1 MDIQQSLI
9 ERIHQ
14 GDRGG
19 ANALL
24 DAWASEHGYER
35 LLAEVLDPALLLIG
49 EEWNSSETFTL
60 AQVYVA
66 AKVTEDV
73 LSKTAAQRI
82 SPAEGQP
89 PKGPVVIGNIEE
101 DFHALGRRMVG
112 TFLRAE
118 GWIVHDL
125 GCDVPAALFVDKAQE
140 LGARVIGVS
149 AMMMTTARNV
159 KRVREEI
166 DRRSLTGRMQLA
178 VGGAVFN
185 VCPGLAEE
193 VGGDGTA
200 SNALGAAGLF
210 DRLWEQSVNHDN
222 ATSLMQEMHR
232 KLVYLDTGLTPAPE
246 TTLKECAAYCGLPFE
261 VRPVSLERLRLTI
274 EEALLRCQGTGAPL

>member
-1 MDIQQSLI
+1 MDIRKSLI
-9 ERIHQ
+9 ERIRLA
-14 GDRGG
+14 DRQS

-24 DAWASEHGYER
+24 DAWAAEHGYEH
-35 LLAEVLDPALLLIG
+35 LLTHVLDPTLILIG
-49 EEWNSSETFTL
+49 EEWCSSETFTL

-73 LSKTAAQRI
+73 LSKI
-82 SPAEGQP
+82 AELRKMPSEGRP

-125 GCDVPAALFVDKAQE
+125 GNDVPATVFVDKALK

-149 AMMMTTARNV
+149 AMMMTTARNIR
-159 KRVREEI
+159 RVRDEI
-166 DRRSLTGRMQLA
+166 DSRSLTGRIQLA
-178 VGGAVFN
+178 VGGAVFR
-185 VCPGLAEE
+185 VCPGLVEE

-200 SNALGAAGLF
+200 PNALGAAGLF
-210 DRLWEQSVNHDN
+210 DRLWEQSV
-222 ATSLMQEMHR
+222 
-232 KLVYLDTGLTPAPE
+232 G
-246 TTLKECAAYCGLPFE
+246 KE
-261 VRPVSLERLRLTI
+261 
-274 EEALLRCQGTGAPL
+274 TGA

>member
-9 ERIHQ
+9 ERIHL
-14 GDRGG
+14 GDRVG

-24 DAWASEHGYER
+24 EAWASEYGYEH
-35 LLAEVLDPALLLIG
+35 LLTEVLDPTLIRIG
-49 EEWNSSETFTL
+49 EEWCSSETFTL

-73 LSKTAAQRI
+73 LGKIAAQRK
-82 SPAEGQP
+82 SPSEGQP
-89 PKGPVVIGNIEE
+89 PKGPAVIGNIEE

-112 TFLRAE
+112 TFLRTE

-125 GCDVPAALFVDKAQE
+125 GNDVPAAVFVDKAQE
-140 LGARVIGVS
+140 VGARVIGVS
-149 AMMMTTARNV
+149 AMMMTTARNI
-159 KRVREEI
+159 KRLREEV
-166 DRRSLTGRMQLA
+166 DHRGLAGRIQLA
-178 VGGAVFN
+178 VGGAVFR

-210 DRLWEQSVNHDN
+210 NRLWEQSV
-222 ATSLMQEMHR
+222 R
-232 KLVYLDTGLTPAPE
+232 K
-246 TTLKECAAYCGLPFE
+246 
-261 VRPVSLERLRLTI
+261 
-274 EEALLRCQGTGAPL
+274 EAGA

>member
-9 ERIHQ
+9 ERIHL
-14 GDRGG
+14 GDRVG

-24 DAWASEHGYER
+24 EAWASEYGYEH
-35 LLAEVLDPALLLIG
+35 LLTEVLDPTLIRIG
-49 EEWNSSETFTL
+49 EEWCSSETFTL

-73 LSKTAAQRI
+73 LGKIAAQRK
-82 SPAEGQP
+82 SPSEGQP

-112 TFLRAE
+112 TFLRTD

-125 GCDVPAALFVDKAQE
+125 GNDVPAAVFVDKAQE
-140 LGARVIGVS
+140 VGARVIGVS
-149 AMMMTTARNV
+149 AMMMTTARNI
-159 KRVREEI
+159 KRLREEV
-166 DRRSLTGRMQLA
+166 DHRGLAGRIQLA
-178 VGGAVFN
+178 VGGAVFR

-210 DRLWEQSVNHDN
+210 NRLWEQSV
-222 ATSLMQEMHR
+222 R
-232 KLVYLDTGLTPAPE
+232 K
-246 TTLKECAAYCGLPFE
+246 
-261 VRPVSLERLRLTI
+261 
-274 EEALLRCQGTGAPL
+274 EAGA